1 MFNFVFKPNVEELKV
16 KGDIHG
22 LIKALRYGDFDVRV
36 KAAEALGNIGDKRAV
51 EPLMDTL
58 KDENRDVRKEAE
70 KALLKLHAPAVT
82 ALIGAIER

>member
-1 MFNFVFKPNVEELKV
+1 
-16 KGDIHG
+16 
-22 LIKALRYGDFDVRV
+22 
-36 KAAEALGNIGDKRAV
+36 
-51 EPLMDTL
+51 MDTL